1 MKKLFIFQNIF
12 LLAIICTII
21 SCVQKQDP
29 LKSISFKAKSNL
41 DFCNFFNL
49 ETYIDIDTL
58 RYSKGSMITN
68 TTNLSLYYS
77 KEFDIFFKVGLN
89 SNYSEAIWSV
99 FKKHSI
105 PDKYYNM
112 NSCNIR
118 NNDMSYD
125 VYSIGLEPYKTNGD
139 IDTISEKQYDRI
151 FSFYTE
157 VYNQPNIDTITLED
171 KSEWGYIDL
180 VIKYTWEGSNYNVV
194 MYNSLI
200 KTNCNAR
207 SLITYEIK
215 NYNDFISNFLDSIK
229 FVMGPNEILSSTKN
243 TIYPYLNFKKGD
255 FNQSIDPIYYSWSGK
270 VSDNMYLPPVDTIIV
285 NFDIERIDN
294 SLFPPITDIKIEFSF
309 LDRFNQLI
317 LRVDDDL
324 WLDELLYANKKN
336 VIDSKYWT
344 TKIPIVSDKGKK
356 VKTIYDDYKRITNR
370 NDGIKVEINFKQLT
384 FTNNE
389 TLHSIH

>member
-12 LLAIICTII
+12 FLAIICTII

-41 DFCNFFNL
+41 DFCDFFNL

-58 RYSKGSMITN
+58 RISNDSIIFKDT
-68 TTNLSLYYS
+68 LSLYYS

-112 NSCNIR
+112 NWCNIR

-125 VYSIGLEPYKTNGD
+125 VYSIGLDPYKTNGD
-139 IDTISEKQYDRI
+139 RDTISEKQYDRI

-157 VYNQPNIDTITLED
+157 VYNQPNIDTIALGD
-171 KSEWGYIDL
+171 KSKWGYIDL

-194 MYNSLI
+194 MYNSSI

-243 TIYPYLNFKKGD
+243 PSYPAFYFKKGAL
-255 FNQSIDPIYYSWSGK
+255 NQSINPIYYRRFDGK
-270 VSDNMYLPPVDTIIV
+270 IKDYMYLPPVDTIIV
-285 NFDIERIDN
+285 NIDIERIDN
-294 SLFPPITDIKIEFSF
+294 NLFPPITDIKIEFSF

-317 LRVDDDL
+317 LSIDDDL
-324 WLDELLYANKKN
+324 WLDELLYANSKST
-336 VIDSKYWT
+336 IDSKFWVM
-344 TKIPIVSDKGKK
+344 KIPIEGDKAKK
-356 VKTIYDDYKRITNR
+356 VKKIYDGYKKITDR

-384 FTNNE
+384 FINNE
-389 TLHSIH
+389 TLRSIN